1 MKGWYVR
8 HVKIPNIKALHS
20 IAEDYVVR
28 KVNEWLEDKIIPD
41 IVMEVIT

>member
-8 HVKIPNIKALHS
+8 NVKIPNMKIMHS

-28 KVNEWLEDKIIPD
+28 KVNEWLE
-41 IVMEVIT
+41 VLFN